1 MSLSAPEVALI
12 VDDDWRVLVA
22 TQETLEKAHYR
33 VITRDRVSGVINT
46 IQREKPGIV
55 LVEPDMSG
63 VSGEGLIRILTQPDR
78 RHRPLV
84 LLHSALPFDAL
95 YERANSCGAD
105 GYVQKNEP
113 AGRLVSQIHNW
124 AMRARAGASALK
136 MRAVEAPTPESPAPE
151 PAASI
156 SRAAVPTAV
165 TVSAKPVVLFVDDD
179 PVMLKSYRRDFANDD
194 FACDFAQTGES
205 ALTRLQSSSPPDV
218 VVCDLLMP
226 GVSGSDLYE
235 KALGLDASWRKR
247 FIFTTGFG
255 NVRHISAFVASVEA
269 RVLKKPLNKPELR
282 EAIRYAALTARVFT
296 SRATAP
302 IPAVRPVRVV

>member
-1 MSLSAPEVALI
+1 MSQLAPEIAVL

-46 IQREKPGIV
+46 IQREKPAIV

-63 VSGEGLIRILTQPDR
+63 VSGEGLVRILTQPDR

-84 LLHSALPFDAL
+84 LLHSTLPFDAL
-95 YERANSCGAD
+95 YERSNSCGAD
-105 GYVQKNEP
+105 GYIQKNEP
-113 AGRLVSQIHNW
+113 AGRLISQIHYW
-124 AMRARAGASALK
+124 AARAKAPGSTMKL
-136 MRAVEAPTPESPAPE
+136 RAAEVAIAE
-151 PAASI
+151 PASGTTRTGTPI
-156 SRAAVPTAV
+156 VAVPT
-165 TVSAKPVVLFVDDD
+165 KPVVLFVDDD
-179 PVMLKSYRRDFANDD
+179 PVMLKSYRRDFAGEDVE
-194 FACDFAQTGES
+194 CGFAQTGES
-205 ALTRLQSSSPPDV
+205 ALAMLHSSRPPDV

-235 KALGLDASWRKR
+235 KALALDPSWRKR
-247 FIFTTGFG
+247 FVFTTGFG
-255 NVRHISAFVASVEA
+255 KVSHISAFVESVEA
-269 RVLKKPLNKPELR
+269 RVLQKPLNALELR

-302 IPAVRPVRVV
+302 IPVVRPARVI

>member
-1 MSLSAPEVALI
+1 MSHAAPEVAVL

-46 IQREKPGIV
+46 IQREKPAIV
-55 LVEPDMSG
+55 LIEPDMSG
-63 VSGEGLIRILTQPDR
+63 VSGEGLVRILTQPDR

-84 LLHSALPFDAL
+84 LLHSTLPFDAL

-105 GYVQKNEP
+105 GYIQKNEP
-113 AGRLVSQIHNW
+113 AGRLVSQIHYW
-124 AMRARAGASALK
+124 AARAKPAPSSTVKL
-136 MRAVEAPTPESPAPE
+136 RAVEVAEPE
-151 PAASI
+151 PASGT
-156 SRAAVPTAV
+156 SRTGTPIVAVPT
-165 TVSAKPVVLFVDDD
+165 KPVVLFVDDD
-179 PVMLKSYRRDFANDD
+179 PVMLKSYRRDFASADLEC
-194 FACDFAQTGES
+194 AFAQTGES
-205 ALTRLQSSSPPDV
+205 ALAMLHSSRPPDV

-235 KALGLDASWRKR
+235 KARALDPSWRKR
-247 FIFTTGFG
+247 FVFTTGFG
-255 NVRHISAFVASVEA
+255 KVRHISAFVASVEA
-269 RVLKKPLNKPELR
+269 RVLQKPVDPLELR

-302 IPAVRPVRVV
+302 IPVVRPARVL

>member
-1 MSLSAPEVALI
+1 MSASSPEIALL

-46 IQREKPGIV
+46 IQREKPAVV

-78 RHRPLV
+78 KHRPLV

-105 GYVQKNEP
+105 GYIQKNEP
-113 AGRLVSQIHNW
+113 AGRLISQINHW
-124 AMRARAGASALK
+124 AVRARVGASAMK
-136 MRAVEAPTPESPAPE
+136 MRAAEAATPEPPDEE
-151 PAASI
+151 PA
-156 SRAAVPTAV
+156 SRTSRVGTPATITVPT
-165 TVSAKPVVLFVDDD
+165 KPVVLFVDDD

-194 FACDFAQTGES
+194 FECDFAQTGES
-205 ALTRLQSSSPPDV
+205 ALALLHSSSPPDV

-226 GVSGSDLYE
+226 GVSGSELYE
-235 KALGLDASWRKR
+235 KALGLHASWRKR
-247 FIFTTGFG
+247 FVFTTGFG

-282 EAIRYAALTARVFT
+282 EAIRYAALTARLFT

-302 IPAVRPVRVV
+302 IPMVRPVRAG

>member
-1 MSLSAPEVALI
+1 MSPSAPETALL

-22 TQETLEKAHYR
+22 TQEALEKAHYR

-46 IQREKPGIV
+46 TQREKPAVV

-63 VSGEGLIRILTQPDR
+63 VSGEGLIRILTQPER

-84 LLHSALPFDAL
+84 LLHSTLPFDEL

-105 GYVQKNEP
+105 GYIQKNEP
-113 AGRLVSQIHNW
+113 AGRLVSQIHYW
-124 AMRARAGASALK
+124 AARAKAGTSTVKQHAL
-136 MRAVEAPTPESPAPE
+136 APAAPE
-151 PAASI
+151 PPSGI
-156 SRAAVPTAV
+156 SRATNTAV
-165 TVSAKPVVLFVDDD
+165 SGSAKPVVLFVDDD
-179 PVMLKSYRRDFANDD
+179 PVMLKSYRRSFASEDL
-194 FACDFAQTGES
+194 ACEFAQTGES
-205 ALTRLQSSSPPDV
+205 ALARLHSSSPPDV

-247 FIFTTGFG
+247 FVFTTGFG
-255 NVRHISAFVASVEA
+255 NVRHISAFVDSVEA
-269 RVLKKPLNKPELR
+269 RVLKKPIDNMELR

-296 SRATAP
+296 SRVTAP
-302 IPAVRPVRVV
+302 IPSFDPRARSDVRVGS